1 MEKDW
6 WKYSVVYQVYPQ
18 SFKDSNGDGIGD
30 LKGVIEKLPYLSL
43 LGIDVIWLN
52 PIYESP
58 GVDNGYDISDY
69 YKVDVKYGKLDDLKT
84 LLEEAHKIGMKVIL
98 DLVVNHTSNQH
109 KWFEESKKVKI
120 TLILI
125 IISGK
130 IQNQTVV
137 NQLIGDQLLEVQLGN
152 MFQRETNITYI
163 VLLRNSPI

>member
-109 KWFEESKKVKI
+109 QWFAESK
-120 TLILI
+120 
-125 IISGK
+125 
-130 IQNQTVV
+130 
-137 NQLIGDQLLEVQLGN
+137 
-152 MFQRETNITYI
+152 
-163 VLLRNSPI
+163 

>member
-109 KWFEESKKVKI
+109 KWFEESKKSKDNPYSDYYI
-120 TLILI
+120 W
-125 IISGK
+125 K
-130 IQNQTVV
+130 DPKPV

>member
-69 YKVDVKYGKLDDLKT
+69 YKVDVRYGKLDDLKT

-109 KWFEESKKVKI
+109 KWFEESRKKVKI

-152 MFQRETNITYI
+152 MFREKPI
-163 VLLRNSPI
+163 LLTLFC

>member
-84 LLEEAHKIGMKVIL
+84 LLEEAHKIGMK
-98 DLVVNHTSNQH
+98 
-109 KWFEESKKVKI
+109 
-120 TLILI
+120 
-125 IISGK
+125 
-130 IQNQTVV
+130 
-137 NQLIGDQLLEVQLGN
+137 
-152 MFQRETNITYI
+152 
-163 VLLRNSPI
+163 

>member
-1 MEKDW
+1 
-6 WKYSVVYQVYPQ
+6 
-18 SFKDSNGDGIGD
+18 
-30 LKGVIEKLPYLSL
+30 
-43 LGIDVIWLN
+43 
-52 PIYESP
+52 
-58 GVDNGYDISDY
+58 
-69 YKVDVKYGKLDDLKT
+69 
-84 LLEEAHKIGMKVIL
+84 MKVIL

>member
-58 GVDNGYDISDY
+58 G
-69 YKVDVKYGKLDDLKT
+69 
-84 LLEEAHKIGMKVIL
+84 
-98 DLVVNHTSNQH
+98 
-109 KWFEESKKVKI
+109 
-120 TLILI
+120 
-125 IISGK
+125 
-130 IQNQTVV
+130 
-137 NQLIGDQLLEVQLGN
+137 
-152 MFQRETNITYI
+152 
-163 VLLRNSPI
+163 